1 MSKNQHSGEM
11 SKNQHSVVTAAPVE
25 RVFAFA
31 ADLENDPR
39 WRTEVQRMRYTSGRP
54 AAGRFIVVRSPAVM
68 EAIIHEIGQ
77 RIHDPHNPSEQD
89 GPPSEE
95 QMSRMM
101 EAMGKHIEMLPP
113 DRMPN
118 A

>member
-1 MSKNQHSGEM
+1 
-11 SKNQHSVVTAAPVE
+11 
-25 RVFAFA
+25 
-31 ADLENDPR
+31 
-39 WRTEVQRMRYTSGRP
+39 
-54 AAGRFIVVRSPAVM
+54 M
-68 EAIIHEIGQ
+68 ETVIHQIGQ
-77 RIHDPHNPSEQD
+77 RIHDPHNPPEQD
-89 GPPSEE
+89 SPPSEE

>member
-1 MSKNQHSGEM
+1 M
-11 SKNQHSVVTAAPVE
+11 SKNQHSVVIAAPVE

-39 WRTEVQRMRYTSGRP
+39 WQTEVQWMRYASGRP

-68 EAIIHEIGQ
+68 EAVSHESGQ
-77 RIHDPHNPSEQD
+77 RVHDPHNSPEQD

>member
-1 MSKNQHSGEM
+1 M
-11 SKNQHSVVTAAPVE
+11 SKNQHSVVIAAPVE

-39 WRTEVQRMRYTSGRP
+39 CRTGSQRRRYTSGRP
-54 AAGRFIVVRSPAVM
+54 APGRSIVVRSPAVM
-68 EAIIHEIGQ
+68 EAVIHEIGQ
-77 RIHDPHNPSEQD
+77 RIHDPHNPPEQD

-101 EAMGKHIEMLPP
+101 EAM
-113 DRMPN
+113 
-118 A
+118 AST

>member
-1 MSKNQHSGEM
+1 
-11 SKNQHSVVTAAPVE
+11 
-25 RVFAFA
+25 
-31 ADLENDPR
+31 
-39 WRTEVQRMRYTSGRP
+39 
-54 AAGRFIVVRSPAVM
+54 M
-68 EAIIHEIGQ
+68 EAIIHKIGQ